1 MTLLLGVAGILCGA
15 VGIYAVLELVTLP
28 VGTPRAISLE
38 KGRRLALSLGAASA
52 LLSGYSLTQRWWF
65 GAVGCALGVC
75 SLLFAVL
82 LAPQ

>member
-15 VGIYAVLELVTLP
+15 IGIYAVMELITSPL
-28 VGTPRAISLE
+28 GIPRAITLE

-52 LLSGYSLTQRWWF
+52 LLSGYALALRWWF
-65 GAVGCALGVC
+65 GALGFALGLC

-82 LAPQ
+82 LAP